1 MGGREGWR
9 DIPAGGRARV
19 TGGGRVHVGG
29 AGSDWWDGSYWGG
42 KRVIRCVAKHG
53 VQVAPAGLGDKTVGR
68 SQRGV
73 SRRTNGR

>member
-1 MGGREGWR
+1 MRASGRVGK
-9 DIPAGGRARV
+9 DTPAGGRARA
-19 TGGGRVHVGG
+19 TGGGWVRVGRVGRV
-29 AGSDWWDGSYWGG
+29 WWLESYWGG

-73 SRRTNGR
+73 